1 MSERRTDDATLIAA
15 VRILARTITTE
26 DGVIPA
32 CLAEVANRLETLV
45 EERRWVPVGERLPD
59 RMQTVWVVSSLGAH
73 AASLDSSGQWLDDEE
88 NPGKK
93 ITHWQPLPPGP
104 EGKKPELPT
113 G

>member
-1 MSERRTDDATLIAA
+1 MTERKTDDATLIKAL
-15 VRILARTITTE
+15 RILARDIE
-26 DGVIPA
+26 SGDS
-32 CLAEVANRLETLV
+32 CANAALLEAAARLETLV
-45 EERRWVPVGERLPD
+45 AERRWSPVGERLPD

-104 EGKKPELPT
+104 KESA
-113 G
+113 